1 LLAAI
6 VSRAKMASVKDELA
20 GGEGG
25 LSTNRLRSAVEV
37 EARQN
42 EEITGAT
49 GPDDWAR
56 LIGRRGEQIRSV
68 HRIGRIGLAGRVGAV
83 PAEESREGL

>member
-1 LLAAI
+1 MSSQRLLEAVAA
-6 VSRAKMASVKDELA
+6 
-20 GGEGG
+20 
-25 LSTNRLRSAVEV
+25 